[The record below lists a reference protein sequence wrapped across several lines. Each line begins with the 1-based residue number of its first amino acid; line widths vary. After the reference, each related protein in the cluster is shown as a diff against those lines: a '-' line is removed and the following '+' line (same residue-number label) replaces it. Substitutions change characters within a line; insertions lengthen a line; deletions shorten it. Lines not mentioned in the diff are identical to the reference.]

1 MANFRV
7 FWMLAFIFTSFWIWV
22 EWEKVNNPQ
31 VQEMVAQQ
39 KEAQARAT
47 AEDVPSVARANVAPG
62 ADMPAMVAEAQKA
75 QRIHVKTDVLD
86 VELDVTGGDLRH
98 AELIQYPISLDT
110 PDEKIVLMKDT
121 RPGIFYAQSGLL
133 SQQSAP
139 THKAVYQAA
148 QTDYTMAA
156 GQNELRVPMVWRD
169 GDVEVVKTYVFKRDS
184 YVVDIEY
191 QVNNMSASDWSGA
204 TYGQLV
210 RTEPSSE
217 GNAFIYTFTGGVLST
232 PAEPYEKLDFD
243 DLKEQKLS
251 RDAEGGWIAMIQHY
265 FLGAFL
271 PNQQEVNNYYTKFV
285 DNQYYLGYVAP
296 MQTVKAGEVG
306 TLSTQMFIGPKE
318 QKRLEVAAPNLEL
331 TVDYGIFHVF
341 AAPLFWLLEV
351 IHDMVGNW
359 GWAIIFL
366 TILIKL
372 AFYPLSD
379 KGYRSMANMR
389 KLAPRLQQLKESYG
403 DDKAAMSQKMMQ
415 MYKEE
420 KINPLGGC
428 LPILIQMPIFIALYW
443 VLLESV
449 EMRQAPFMLWI
460 HDLSVMDPYFV
471 LPILMG
477 VTMYIQQALNP
488 PPMDP
493 MQAKVMK
500 FLPFIFTVFFV
511 FFPAGLVLYWV
522 VNNTLSM
529 AQQYYVL
536 RKVEKG
542 EIK

>member
-39 KEAQARAT
+39 QEAQQRAS
-47 AEDVPSVARANVAPG
+47 AEDVPTVPRANVAAG
-62 ADMPAMVAEAQKA
+62 ADVPAVVMEAQKA

-86 VELDVTGGDLRH
+86 IELDVTGGDLRH
-98 AELIQYPISLDT
+98 AELLQYPVSLDT
-110 PDEKIVLMKDT
+110 PDEKIVLMKDE
-121 RPGIFYAQSGLL
+121 RPGVFYAQSGLL

-139 THKAVYQAA
+139 THKAVYQSA
-148 QTDYTMAA
+148 QTEYTMAA
-156 GQNELRVPMVWRD
+156 GQNELRVPMVWRE
-169 GDVEVVKTYVFKRDS
+169 GDLEVTKTYVFKRDS
-184 YVVDIEY
+184 YVVGIEY
-191 QVNNMSASDWSGA
+191 QVNNMGAADWSGA

-210 RTEPSSE
+210 RTEPSSD

-232 PAEPYEKLDFD
+232 PEEPYEKLDFD

-251 RDAEGGWIAMIQHY
+251 RDAMGGWIAMIQHY

-271 PNQQEVNNYYTKFV
+271 PNQDEANTYYTKFV
-285 DNQYYLGYVAP
+285 NNQYYLGYTAP

-331 TVDYGIFHVF
+331 TVDYGIFHIF
-341 AAPLFWLLEV
+341 SAPLFWLLEV
-351 IHDMVGNW
+351 IHDLVGNW

-477 VTMYIQQALNP
+477 VTMYIQQSLNP

-536 RKVEKG
+536 KKVEKG
-542 EIK
+542 EEK